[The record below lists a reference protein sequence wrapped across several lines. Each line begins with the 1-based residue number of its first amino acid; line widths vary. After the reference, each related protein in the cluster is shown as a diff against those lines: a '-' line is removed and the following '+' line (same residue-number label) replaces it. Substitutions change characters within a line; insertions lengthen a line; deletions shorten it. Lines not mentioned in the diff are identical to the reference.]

1 LGGCYTI
8 CKVSPLARHRLSPA
22 LRRDRSLSPTDWGLV
37 ETAPLG
43 ELDLARLKARQTSRP
58 AVHLV
63 ASAGRRPLPSLRDT
77 VGWTGVALTRELKIW
92 HTALPG
98 LVRSDAVFSLMLWVA
113 VFSVAASVVAVPSI
127 PISVRYSAGLAAVAY
142 LFICVELTRT
152 QRPVPGRQLLL
163 GAVDLGVVMALGA
176 LSSAY
181 VSYAHV
187 LLFFGAARLAARFRD
202 PRILAAGVLLLWPF
216 EAAGH
221 AAPLAMVM
229 DLFLVLMTMWLVVFL
244 TTSADRAKE
253 TIARQGA
260 LAAVTSGLARARDE
274 DGLFAE
280 LAGLAPALAPGCAWA
295 FWAKDPTGD
304 EFRAVR
310 WAGLSDGELPGFAFT
325 PTLGADPSQA
335 LLIQGP
341 LPGTSFGECTL
352 IQPTAG
358 EDGLN
363 GLITVAG
370 HAAEL
375 DAPTQGLIRAVGDEM
390 GATLLRL
397 ATLDEERQQIE
408 AMEQANRL
416 AGLAAPYAA
425 DQRAALG
432 AIRPALAD
440 LLRSES
446 LHLEWVNGDR
456 LQLVVPE
463 GDPLQD
469 HAPSWLPLAGT
480 RSAEAQLEGRALRE
494 PLAGRRPEDLF
505 GVPAGLRHIAVAP
518 IQCAEV
524 EGTLQ
529 IGRRLPRAYAASEV
543 LVLQRLA
550 ERLGVLFAA
559 AAPATS
565 VVNST
570 TGGIP

>member
-1 LGGCYTI
+1 M
-8 CKVSPLARHRLSPA
+8 
-22 LRRDRSLSPTDWGLV
+22 
-37 ETAPLG
+37 ETAPLS
-43 ELDLARLKARQTSRP
+43 ELDLARLKARQASLP
-58 AVHLV
+58 AVHPV
-63 ASAGRRPLPSLRDT
+63 ASGGRRSLPSLRDT

-113 VFSVAASVVAVPSI
+113 VFSVAAAVVAVPSI

-142 LFICVELTRT
+142 LFVCIELTRM
-152 QRPVPGRQLLL
+152 QRPVPGSQVLL
-163 GAVDLGVVMALGA
+163 GGADLAVVMALGA
-176 LSSAY
+176 LSAPY

-202 PRILAAGVLLLWPF
+202 PRILAAGLLLLWPF

-221 AAPLAMVM
+221 AAPLSIVM

-244 TTSADRAKE
+244 TTSADGAKA

-280 LAGLAPALAPGCAWA
+280 LADLAPALAPGCAWA
-295 FWAKDPTGD
+295 FWAKDPAGN

-310 WAGLSDGELPGFAFT
+310 WAGLSDGELPGFTFT

-335 LLIQGP
+335 VLIQGP
-341 LPGTSFGECTL
+341 L
-352 IQPTAG
+352 
-358 EDGLN
+358 
-363 GLITVAG
+363 
-370 HAAEL
+370 
-375 DAPTQGLIRAVGDEM
+375 
-390 GATLLRL
+390 
-397 ATLDEERQQIE
+397 LDEERQQTE

-440 LLRSES
+440 VLRSES

-518 IQCAEV
+518 MRCAEV
-524 EGTLQ
+524 DGTLQ
-529 IGRRLPRAYAASEV
+529 IGRRLPRAYASSEV

-550 ERLGVLFAA
+550 ERLSVLFAA
-559 AAPATS
+559 AAPAS

-570 TGGIP
+570 TGGAP

>member
-1 LGGCYTI
+1 M
-8 CKVSPLARHRLSPA
+8 
-22 LRRDRSLSPTDWGLV
+22 
-37 ETAPLG
+37 ETAPLS
-43 ELDLARLKARQTSRP
+43 ELDLARLKARQASRP
-58 AVHLV
+58 AVHPV
-63 ASAGRRPLPSLRDT
+63 ASGGRRPLPSLPDT
-77 VGWTGVALTRELKIW
+77 LGWTRVAVTRELKIW
-92 HTALPG
+92 HAALPG

-113 VFSVAASVVAVPSI
+113 VFSVAAAVVAVPSI

-142 LFICVELTRT
+142 LFICVELTRM
-152 QRPVPGRQLLL
+152 QRPVPGRQVLF
-163 GAVDLGVVMALGA
+163 GVADLAVVMALGA
-176 LSSAY
+176 LSAAY
-181 VSYAHV
+181 VPYAHV

-202 PRILAAGVLLLWPF
+202 PRILAAGLLLLWPF

-221 AAPLAMVM
+221 AAPLAMLM

-244 TTSADRAKE
+244 TTTADRAKE
-253 TIARQGA
+253 TVARQGA

-310 WAGLSDGELPGFAFT
+310 WAGLGDGELPGFTFT
-325 PTLGADPSQA
+325 PTLGADANQA
-335 LLIQGP
+335 VLIQGP

-358 EDGLN
+358 ERGLN

-370 HAAEL
+370 RAGEL

-397 ATLDEERQQIE
+397 ATLDEERQQTE

-480 RSAEAQLEGRALRE
+480 RTAEAQLEGRALRE

-505 GVPAGLRHIAVAP
+505 GVPAGLRHIAIAP
-518 IQCAEV
+518 LRCAEV

-529 IGRRLPRAYAASEV
+529 IARRLPRAYAASEV
-543 LVLQRLA
+543 LVLERLA

-559 AAPATS
+559 ATPAGS

-570 TGGIP
+570 TGGVP

>member
-1 LGGCYTI
+1 
-8 CKVSPLARHRLSPA
+8 
-22 LRRDRSLSPTDWGLV
+22 V
-37 ETAPLG
+37 ETAPLS
-43 ELDLARLKARQTSRP
+43 ELDLARLKARQGSRP
-58 AVHLV
+58 AVLPV
-63 ASAGRRPLPSLRDT
+63 ASGGRRPLPSLRDT

-113 VFSVAASVVAVPSI
+113 VFSVAAAVVAVPSI

-142 LFICVELTRT
+142 LFVCIELTRM
-152 QRPVPGRQLLL
+152 QRPIPGRQLLL
-163 GAVDLGVVMALGA
+163 GVADLAVVMALGA

-202 PRILAAGVLLLWPF
+202 PRILAAGLLLLWPF

-221 AAPLAMVM
+221 AVPLAIVM

-244 TTSADRAKE
+244 TTSADRATE

-295 FWAKDPTGD
+295 FWAKDPAGD

-310 WAGLSDGELPGFAFT
+310 WAGLGDGELPGFTFT

-335 LLIQGP
+335 VLIQGP

-370 HAAEL
+370 HSAEL
-375 DAPTQGLIRAVGDEM
+375 DAPTQELIRSVGDEM

-518 IQCAEV
+518 MQCAEL

-529 IGRRLPRAYAASEV
+529 IARRLPRAYAASEV

-559 AAPATS
+559 ATPPAS

-570 TGGIP
+570 TGGVP

>member
-1 LGGCYTI
+1 
-8 CKVSPLARHRLSPA
+8 
-22 LRRDRSLSPTDWGLV
+22 V
-37 ETAPLG
+37 ETAPLS
-43 ELDLARLKARQTSRP
+43 ELDLARLKARQASRGV
-58 AVHLV
+58 VHSV
-63 ASAGRRPLPSLRDT
+63 AEGWRSSLPSLRDSL
-77 VGWTGVALTRELKIW
+77 GWTRVAVTRELKTW
-92 HTALPG
+92 HTALPA

-113 VFSVAASVVAVPSI
+113 VFSVAAAVVAVPSI
-127 PISVRYSAGLAAVAY
+127 PLSVRYSAGLAAVAY
-142 LFICVELTRT
+142 LFLCVELTRI
-152 QRPVPGRQLLL
+152 QRPVPGRQVLL
-163 GAVDLGVVMALGA
+163 GVADLAVVMALGA
-176 LSSAY
+176 LSAAY
-181 VSYAHV
+181 VPYAHV

-202 PRILAAGVLLLWPF
+202 PRILAAGLLLLWPF

-221 AAPLAMVM
+221 ATPVAILM
-229 DLFLVLMTMWLVVFL
+229 DVFLVLMTMWLVVYL
-244 TTSADRAKE
+244 TTTAAGAQDSI
-253 TIARQGA
+253 TRQGV
-260 LAAVTSGLARARDE
+260 LAAVTSGLARTRDE
-274 DGLFAE
+274 EGLFAE
-280 LAGLAPALAPGCAWA
+280 LASLAPALAPACAWA
-295 FWAKDPTGD
+295 FWVKDPAGD

-310 WAGLSDGELPGFAFT
+310 WAGLSDGELPGFTFT
-325 PTLGADPSQA
+325 PTLGADPRQA
-335 LLIQGP
+335 VLIQGP
-341 LPGTSFGECTL
+341 LPGTSFGERTL
-352 IQPTAG
+352 IQPTGAD
-358 EDGLN
+358 DGLN

-370 HAAEL
+370 RVHEL
-375 DAPTQGLIRAVGDEM
+375 DAATQGLIRAVGDEM

-397 ATLDEERQQIE
+397 QSLDEERQQTE

-425 DQRAALG
+425 DQRAALA
-432 AIRPALAD
+432 AIRPAIAE

-480 RSAEAQLEGRALRE
+480 RTAEAQLEGRALRE

-518 IQCAEV
+518 VRCGEF

-529 IGRRLPRAYAASEV
+529 MARRLPRAYAASEV
-543 LVLQRLA
+543 LVLERLA

-559 AAPATS
+559 AAPAAR

-570 TGGIP
+570 TGGMR

>member
-1 LGGCYTI
+1 
-8 CKVSPLARHRLSPA
+8 LSPA
-22 LRRDRSLSPTDWGLV
+22 LRRDRSLSATDWGLV
-37 ETAPLG
+37 ETAPLS
-43 ELDLARLKARQTSRP
+43 ELDLARLKARQASRP
-58 AVHLV
+58 AVHPV
-63 ASAGRRPLPSLRDT
+63 ASGGRRPLPSLPDT
-77 VGWTGVALTRELKIW
+77 LGWTRVAVTRELKIW
-92 HTALPG
+92 HAALPG

-113 VFSVAASVVAVPSI
+113 VFSVAAAVVAVPSI

-152 QRPVPGRQLLL
+152 QRPVPGRQVLF
-163 GAVDLGVVMALGA
+163 GVADLAVVMALGA
-176 LSSAY
+176 LSAAY
-181 VSYAHV
+181 VPYAHV

-202 PRILAAGVLLLWPF
+202 PRILAAGLLLLWPF

-221 AAPLAMVM
+221 AAPLAMLM

-244 TTSADRAKE
+244 TTTADRAKE
-253 TIARQGA
+253 TVARQGA

-310 WAGLSDGELPGFAFT
+310 WAGLGDGELPGFTFT
-325 PTLGADPSQA
+325 PTLGADATQA
-335 LLIQGP
+335 VLIQGP

-358 EDGLN
+358 ERGLN

-370 HAAEL
+370 RAGEL

-397 ATLDEERQQIE
+397 ATLDEERQQTE

-480 RSAEAQLEGRALRE
+480 RTAEAQLEGRALRE

-505 GVPAGLRHIAVAP
+505 GVPAGLRHIAIAP
-518 IQCAEV
+518 LRCAEV

-529 IGRRLPRAYAASEV
+529 IARRLPRAYAASEV
-543 LVLQRLA
+543 LVLERLA

-559 AAPATS
+559 ATPAGS

-570 TGGIP
+570 TGGVL

>member
-1 LGGCYTI
+1 M
-8 CKVSPLARHRLSPA
+8 PA
-22 LRRDRSLSPTDWGLV
+22 GW
-37 ETAPLG
+37 
-43 ELDLARLKARQTSRP
+43 
-58 AVHLV
+58 
-63 ASAGRRPLPSLRDT
+63 RRPLPSWRDT
-77 VGWTGVALTRELKIW
+77 VGWTGVALSRELKTW
-92 HTALPG
+92 HAALPA

-113 VFSVAASVVAVPSI
+113 VFSVAAAVVAVPSI

-142 LFICVELTRT
+142 LFLCIELTRI
-152 QRPVPGRQLLL
+152 QRPVPGRRVLL
-163 GAVDLGVVMALGA
+163 AAADLGVVMALGA
-176 LSSAY
+176 LSTAY
-181 VSYAHV
+181 VPYAHV
-187 LLFFGAARLAARFRD
+187 LLFFGAARLAARVRD
-202 PRILAAGVLLLWPF
+202 PRILAAGLVMVWPF

-221 AAPLAMVM
+221 AAPLAILM
-229 DLFLVLMTMWLVVFL
+229 DVFLVLMTMWLVVYL
-244 TTSADRAKE
+244 TTAADRAQVA
-253 TIARQGA
+253 IARQGA

-274 DGLFAE
+274 ERLFAQ
-280 LAGLAPALAPGCAWA
+280 LAGQAPALAPGCAWA
-295 FWAKDPTGD
+295 FWVKDPVGD

-310 WAGLSDGELPGFAFT
+310 WAGLGDGELPGFTFT
-325 PTLGADPSQA
+325 PTLSVDPSQP

-341 LPGTSFGECTL
+341 LPGTSFGDCTL
-352 IQPTAG
+352 IQPTIG

-370 HAAEL
+370 RPQEL

-397 ATLDEERQQIE
+397 HSLDQERQQTE

-425 DQRAALG
+425 DQRAALA
-432 AIRPALAD
+432 AIRPAIPD

-456 LQLVVPE
+456 VQLVVGE
-463 GDPLQD
+463 GDPLRD
-469 HAPSWLPLAGT
+469 YAPTWLPLAGT
-480 RSAEAQLEGRALRE
+480 RTAEALLEGRALRE

-518 IQCAEV
+518 ISCGEF

-529 IGRRLPRAYAASEV
+529 MARRLPRAYAASEL

-559 AAPATS
+559 AAPTAS

-570 TGGIP
+570 TGGVQ

>member
-1 LGGCYTI
+1 MLLGG
-8 CKVSPLARHRLSPA
+8 A
-22 LRRDRSLSPTDWGLV
+22 
-37 ETAPLG
+37 
-43 ELDLARLKARQTSRP
+43 DLA
-58 AVHLV
+58 
-63 ASAGRRPLPSLRDT
+63 
-77 VGWTGVALTRELKIW
+77 
-92 HTALPG
+92 
-98 LVRSDAVFSLMLWVA
+98 
-113 VFSVAASVVAVPSI
+113 
-127 PISVRYSAGLAAVAY
+127 
-142 LFICVELTRT
+142 
-152 QRPVPGRQLLL
+152 
-163 GAVDLGVVMALGA
+163 VVMALGA
-176 LSSAY
+176 LSAPY

-202 PRILAAGVLLLWPF
+202 PRILAAGLLLLWPF

-221 AAPLAMVM
+221 AAPLSIVM

-244 TTSADRAKE
+244 TTSADGAKA

-280 LAGLAPALAPGCAWA
+280 LADLAPALAPGCAWA
-295 FWAKDPTGD
+295 FWAKDPAGG

-310 WAGLSDGELPGFAFT
+310 WAGLSDGELPGFTFT
-325 PTLGADPSQA
+325 PTLGADPSHA
-335 LLIQGP
+335 VLIQGP

-375 DAPTQGLIRAVGDEM
+375 DPPTQELIRAVGDEM

-397 ATLDEERQQIE
+397 AMLDEERQQTE

-446 LHLEWVNGDR
+446 LHLEWINGDR

-469 HAPSWLPLAGT
+469 HAPGWLPLAGT
-480 RSAEAQLEGRALRE
+480 RSAEAQLDGRALRE

-518 IQCAEV
+518 MRCAEV
-524 EGTLQ
+524 DGTLQ

-559 AAPATS
+559 ATPAAS

-570 TGGIP
+570 TGGVP

>member
-1 LGGCYTI
+1 M
-8 CKVSPLARHRLSPA
+8 
-22 LRRDRSLSPTDWGLV
+22 
-37 ETAPLG
+37 ETAPLS
-43 ELDLARLKARQTSRP
+43 ELDPARLKARQASLP
-58 AVHLV
+58 AVHPV
-63 ASAGRRPLPSLRDT
+63 ASGGRRSLPSLRDT

-113 VFSVAASVVAVPSI
+113 VFSVAAAVVAVPSI

-142 LFICVELTRT
+142 LFVCIELTRM
-152 QRPVPGRQLLL
+152 QRPVPGSQVLL
-163 GAVDLGVVMALGA
+163 GGADLAVVMALGA
-176 LSSAY
+176 LSAPY

-202 PRILAAGVLLLWPF
+202 PRILAAGLLLLWPF

-221 AAPLAMVM
+221 AAPLAIVM

-244 TTSADRAKE
+244 TTSADGAKA

-280 LAGLAPALAPGCAWA
+280 LADLAPALAPGCAWA
-295 FWAKDPTGD
+295 FWAKDPAGG

-310 WAGLSDGELPGFAFT
+310 WAGLSDGELPGFTFT

-335 LLIQGP
+335 VLIQGP

-375 DAPTQGLIRAVGDEM
+375 DPPTQELIRAVGDEM

-397 ATLDEERQQIE
+397 AMLDEERQQTE

-440 LLRSES
+440 VLRSES

-480 RSAEAQLEGRALRE
+480 RSAEAQLEGRAMRE

-518 IQCAEV
+518 MRCAEV
-524 EGTLQ
+524 DGTLQ
-529 IGRRLPRAYAASEV
+529 IGRRLPRAYASSEV

-550 ERLGVLFAA
+550 ERLSVLFAA
-559 AAPATS
+559 AAPAS

-570 TGGIP
+570 TGGAP